1 VPLAAVVSQS
11 ARMQKDSAVARTAE
25 GIFRKEPMPAL
36 SVAAYRGS
44 VLAFAEAYGEVDL
57 ELGVTATTSHRFR
70 VGSGAKPVTATL
82 AAIMADEG
90 IVSLDAGIG
99 RYMPALPNAH
109 HATTLRQLLTHR
121 GGIRHYI
128 ARDSDRAAA
137 GGAIDSRTYF
147 SNADILA
154 VFIDDPLI
162 AVPGTKMTYSTFGYT
177 LASIVLEE
185 AAGTPF
191 VELLQQKIAAP
202 LGLASLTVDAPRR
215 VIPWRA
221 SGYGRASQVREV
233 PPVSGV
239 WANAPANN
247 PAYKWAGGGLV
258 MTPCDF
264 ARFGAAHLAPGVLSR
279 RVLDTLLTVQ
289 VPDSSPPLGLGWRI
303 NRDSKGRLR
312 WHHAG
317 GQEGARSI
325 RISSYRSP
333 SPPTRPELRV
343 TCSRRPSC
351 SPTRCDIRDSRRGP
365 RPADCGCVR
374 PFDCHRGGAHMTR
387 RSTVQKAR
395 GDSKIWW
402 TRTSRVGTKSAS
414 G

>member
-1 VPLAAVVSQS
+1 VPTLTRRTLLFEAVPLAAVVSQS
-11 ARMQKDSAVARTAE
+11 ARTQDTAAARTAE
-25 GIFRKEPMPAL
+25 AIFRKDPMPAL

-44 VLAFAEAYGEVDL
+44 VLAFAQAYGEVDL
-57 ELGVTATTSHRFR
+57 EHGVTATTSHRFR
-70 VGSGAKPVTATL
+70 IGSGAKPVTATL
-82 AAIMADEG
+82 AAVLADEG
-90 IVSLDAGIG
+90 IVNLDVGIG
-99 RYMPALPNAH
+99 RYMPALPQAH

-154 VFIDDPLI
+154 VFIDDPLV

-191 VELLQQKIAAP
+191 LELLQQKIAAP

-215 VIPWRA
+215 VIPGRVN
-221 SGYGRASQVREV
+221 GYGRASQVREV
-233 PPVSGV
+233 PPVYGV

-258 MTPCDF
+258 MTPSDF

-289 VPDSSPPLGLGWRI
+289 LPDSSPPLGLGWRI

-317 GQEGARSI
+317 GQAGARSSLVVYPNQQLSI
-325 RISSYRSP
+325 AFATNATGTPGDVLSP
-333 SPPTRPELRV
+333 SELLA
-343 TCSRRPSC
+343 
-351 SPTRCDIRDSRRGP
+351 DSL
-365 RPADCGCVR
+365 
-374 PFDCHRGGAHMTR
+374 
-387 RSTVQKAR
+387 
-395 GDSKIWW
+395 
-402 TRTSRVGTKSAS
+402 
-414 G
+414 